1 MHGKRNP
8 TTQCVGIEAPLG
20 HRRLTGLNGLWFSG
34 QTWGWL
40 VVATLGLVS
49 AAWGQVSPQQMEE
62 GKKVYETTCMVCHQP
77 TGMGIPGVYPPL
89 AGGDFVAG
97 GNRRAISIVLN
108 GLQGAVTVKGVPYNG
123 VMQAWKAVLTDDK
136 IAAVLTYERNSFGNK
151 ASPVTPEQ
159 VKKVRDEL
167 ANRTTPFTPAEIEQ
181 IPNEDV
187 KP

>member
-1 MHGKRNP
+1 MY
-8 TTQCVGIEAPLG
+8 VGLTKESRPWAQGQGRTPGGSKGTPRKVFFLSGLALAGALG
-20 HRRLTGLNGLWFSG
+20 IAVPAR
-34 QTWGWL
+34 
-40 VVATLGLVS
+40 A
-49 AAWGQVSPQQMEE
+49 QVSPQVLEE

-89 AGGDFVAG
+89 AGGEFATG

-108 GLQGAVTVKGVPYNG
+108 GLQGAVTVKGMTYNG
-123 VMQAWKAVLTDDK
+123 VMQAWKAVLTDEK
-136 IAAVLTYERNSFGNK
+136 IAAVLTYERQSFGNK

-159 VKKVRDEL
+159 VKKVREEL